1 MMRSVA
7 HTGVFLLFALSL
19 PPAIQAQASS
29 IGDCAE
35 LQSGDLGNIT
45 APSPIGLLAD
55 TLRIANEDID
65 GSGSGNGSGSDDT
78 INDLHVQILESN
90 VVCLSQGSVKNTY
103 STVSVV
109 IRYTAGGIESTSQ
122 VEYECSRTDS
132 GPVWGVSNPVVV
144 NDSLIATLTTP
155 MRTDCSRCINGIAA
169 GPSSNITEVEHCSG
183 T

>member
-1 MMRSVA
+1 MMRSLV

-19 PPAIQAQASS
+19 PPAIRAQASS

-35 LQSGDLGNIT
+35 LQSGDLGNVT
-45 APSPIGLLAD
+45 APSPVGLLAD
-55 TLRIANEDID
+55 TLRISNEAIG
-65 GSGSGNGSGSDDT
+65 GSGSGDT
-78 INDLHVQILESN
+78 IINDLHVQILESN

-109 IRYTAGGIESTSQ
+109 IRYTADGIESTSQ

-132 GPVWGVSNPVVV
+132 GPVWGVGNPVVV
-144 NDSLIATLTTP
+144 NDSLVAATLTTP
-155 MRTDCSRCINGIAA
+155 MRSDCSRCINPIAA
-169 GPSSNITEVEHCSG
+169 GPSSNITGVKHCSG